1 MTQNTATKGR
11 LDQKNNL
18 TKTGGGKFMKK
29 IQNNKKG
36 FSLVELLIVLAI
48 LAIIAAISI
57 SIFANVLENQ
67 RQRADKG
74 AASFIQSAIQT
85 YMVESGDTGL
95 TGITTT
101 DLQAI
106 VNSLKVAV
114 EFTNPDTG
122 EDGTYGPYC
131 KESTLA
137 ETKSDKYEGGFDVTI
152 DTAAQSVSV
161 VPSED
166 AATFTVN

>member
-1 MTQNTATKGR
+1 MTEKTATKVR

-18 TKTGGGKFMKK
+18 TKTGGGKIMKK

-74 AASFIQSAIQT
+74 AAAFIQSAIQS
-85 YMVESGDTGL
+85 YMVESGDYNL
-95 TGITTT
+95 SGINNTS
-101 DLQAI
+101 LGGI

-114 EFTNPDTG
+114 NFTNPDTG
-122 EDGTYGPYC
+122 ESGNYGPYC
-131 KESTLA
+131 KNSTSA
-137 ETKSDKYEGGFDVTI
+137 ATKSTKYKNGFDVTI
-152 DTAAQSVSV
+152 NKAAQSVQIVPGNNVWSV
-161 VPSED
+161 
-166 AATFTVN
+166 N